1 MRLQINLLTLIV
13 IFVLLGVN
21 KQALGT
27 NQSHLKINKKIED
40 LSLANKKILSESN
53 RRIQGFEFTGNT
65 VFSEEEL
72 KKILNKYIGKEISP
86 QTGLDIRRTVTDKY
100 VKAGFIAS
108 FSTVSQSSKP
118 GFITV
123 VITEAKIEKINIQI
137 KGYLREGYLRSFLEK
152 AWLDRIYNE
161 NSIGVD
167 IINFQVRDENIK
179 SLDVKADGES
189 NPGKVVLN
197 VVAEITPAF
206 ELSNITSNTGS
217 PTFGETNNIIQVNTR
232 VLGNGDKLNAIY
244 LLSGGNNG
252 FKIDYVTPIF
262 GKTKLILGFSENIG
276 NVTEDPLSFGDI
288 NVQSTSYQLGIQYS
302 LINEAYKKFNIGL
315 IGSFEENLGKL
326 QGVRTPIFRGAD
338 DRGILRVAT
347 IRLPIQ
353 YSALKGLNYF
363 EINSEIAIGIDAL
376 GATLNEDGF
385 PDGRFVLVNGQ
396 FLYQRILDFE
406 SRTFFQLTG
415 DFQLA
420 SDSLPG
426 FEAKTLGGINLRG
439 YRQGTLFADNILRL
453 SGELNVPLY
462 QNNNKDIRFS
472 FVPFVDIGKAC
483 NTKITNTEVNNI
495 FSVGAG
501 LRFSYKD
508 IIFVRLDYGIPLIDP
523 AIEFPNAT
531 LQDRGIIFGVSFT
544 PIEF

>member
-1 MRLQINLLTLIV
+1 MRLQKNIFNLIV
-13 IFVLLGVN
+13 LFVLLGVP
-21 KQALGT
+21 KQVSGS
-27 NQSHLKINKKIED
+27 NQDHPKINRNIKE
-40 LSLANKKILSESN
+40 LSLANKNIFSESN
-53 RRIQGFEFTGNT
+53 RIIQGFEFTGNT

-72 KKILNKYIGKEISP
+72 KKILNKYIGAEISP
-86 QTGLDIRRTVTDKY
+86 QTGLNIRRTVTDKY

-108 FSTVSQSSKP
+108 FSTVSQGSKP

-123 VITEAKIEKINIQI
+123 AITEAKIEKINIQV
-137 KGYLREGYLRSFLEK
+137 KGYLRKGYLQNFLEK
-152 AWLDRIYNE
+152 AWLNRIYNK

-167 IINFQVRDENIK
+167 IINFQAKDENIK
-179 SLDVKADGES
+179 KLDVKADGES
-189 NPGKVVLN
+189 QPGKVILN

-217 PTFGETNNIIQVNTR
+217 PTFGETNNIIQLNTR

-252 FKIDYVTPIF
+252 FKVDYVTPIF
-262 GKTKLILGFSENIG
+262 GKTKLLLGFSENIG

-288 NVQSTSYQLGIQYS
+288 NVQSTSYRLGIQYS
-302 LINEAYKKFNIGL
+302 LINEAYEKLNVGL
-315 IGSFEENLGKL
+315 IGSFEENLGRL
-326 QGVRTPIFRGAD
+326 QTVGTPIFRGAD

-347 IRLPIQ
+347 LRVPIQ

-385 PDGRFVLVNGQ
+385 PDGRFVLINNQ
-396 FLYQRILDFE
+396 FLYQRILDFN

-420 SDSLPG
+420 SNSLPG

-453 SGELNVPLY
+453 SGELNIPLY

-472 FVPFVDIGKAC
+472 FVPFIDFGKAW
-483 NTKITNTEVNNI
+483 NTNLPNPEVNNI

-501 LRFSYKD
+501 LRFSYKER
-508 IIFVRLDYGIPLIDP
+508 IFVRLDYGFPLIDP

-531 LQDRGIIFGVSFT
+531 LQDRGIIFGVRIT
-544 PIEF
+544 PIKF